1 MQGLAFHA
9 HRFKSAAGQMEA
21 TECYRLCTLLNDVA
35 RLEGPTVHLEAEILV
50 QQLVPALDRLERD
63 IERARLTLQA

>member
-1 MQGLAFHA
+1 MDASEG
-9 HRFKSAAGQMEA
+9 
-21 TECYRLCTLLNDVA
+21 YRLCSLPKDVT
-35 RLEGPTVHLEAEILV
+35 RLEGPTVNLEAEILG